1 MKKRYAVSGRCGRIC
16 RFTLIELLVVVV
28 IIAVLAALILAVTSN
43 SREAGERAQCIS
55 NQRNFGEYIHSFAM
69 ENNGSVKGLLG
80 NWKNWLGQMAKTAG
94 SSYEFPADGFARF
107 EEGKIDAIAQSIL
120 NIAHCPSD
128 ASNGVQSYGR
138 NDPYQGG
145 TMSMSNPSKRVCQ
158 SRIPDVRMPADL
170 IIIGERWSSNKSV
183 AKNSDEQYEVCAP
196 FHLRPNRK
204 STDAAGEN
212 WESIHRGIIPLLY
225 LDGHVAYGSIY
236 NTLRGQNPGNLYQY
250 CDRST
255 GGSWSD
261 DPDTKR

>member
-1 MKKRYAVSGRCGRIC
+1 MKKRYAVSGRCGRLC

-69 ENNGSVKGLLG
+69 ENNGSLKGLLG

-120 NIAHCPSD
+120 KIAHCPSD
-128 ASNGVQSYGR
+128 ASSGAQSYGR
-138 NDPYQGG
+138 NDPRGG
-145 TMSMSNPSKRVCQ
+145 WTMTDHSKKVCQ

-170 IIIGERWSSNKSV
+170 IIIGERWSNFKNV
-183 AKNSDEQYEVCAP
+183 ASNSDDQYEICAP
-196 FHLRPNRK
+196 FHLRPNRTA
-204 STDAAGEN
+204 SDATGEN
-212 WESIHRGIIPLLY
+212 WDSIHKGIIPLLY

-236 NTLRGQNPGNLYQY
+236 STLRGQDPSRLYQY
-250 CDRST
+250 FESST

-261 DPDTKR
+261 DPDLKR